1 MTTDAPRKINIAVI
15 GGGIGGL
22 ATVLAIQHFCD
33 MSQLEVTIYESASQ
47 INQIGAGI
55 NLWAKVCEMLS
66 GLGLKEDIDA
76 LLRANEN
83 YAWTIRK
90 SDQAQGV
97 PMCEVQLKDSERL
110 LLLHRA
116 VVQDILLRHI
126 SPAVKICLS
135 HRLES
140 YTYTEDAALR
150 NQLNFK
156 DGQVARCDLLI
167 AADGVH
173 STVRRQFLPAL
184 AKKLGR
190 PELLESVDPLF
201 SGSKAYRNL
210 VPTEKLA
217 AEWPGHPALTK
228 PRSYCG
234 KNKHMI
240 TYPVSGGRV
249 VNVVPFHTD
258 PSKVDTPFL
267 GSQIGQGTAEEVL
280 KIYEGWEPEVQAVIK
295 CMENPS
301 HWAILTLKPFDTW
314 ADDGVFL
321 LGDAAHAMNPHI
333 GTGACEA
340 IEVYDCRN
348 ESFLLLTCCPP
359 QDGHVLARIL
369 ARAQKK
375 GPLEMLSNETMAL
388 LYNRLRPPKANFVSA
403 RARLQGLFYEFNEE
417 GANLSLVEK
426 DSPMYT
432 APDRLGKVA
441 AGIRDGYYWPY
452 THSLVRQAEE
462 TVALALSTA

>member
-1 MTTDAPRKINIAVI
+1 MTNDAPRRINIAVI

-22 ATVLAIQHFCD
+22 ATALAIQHFCD
-33 MSQLEVTIYESASQ
+33 ISQLEVHIYESASH

-55 NLWAKVCEMLS
+55 NLWVKVCAMLS
-66 GLGLKEDIDA
+66 ELGLKEDIDA

-83 YAWTIRK
+83 KDWTIRK
-90 SDQAQGV
+90 SDQEEGV
-97 PMCEVQLKDSERL
+97 PMCEVHLKDSERL

-116 VVQDILLRHI
+116 VVQDVLLKHV
-126 SPAVKICLS
+126 SPEVKIHLS

-140 YTYTEDAALR
+140 YAHIEDAAHR
-150 NQLNFK
+150 IHLNFK

-173 STVRRQFLPAL
+173 STVRRQFLPRL
-184 AKKLGR
+184 AEKLGK

-217 AEWPGHPALTK
+217 AVWPDHPALTK

-249 VNVVPFHTD
+249 VNVVPFYTD
-258 PSKVDTPFL
+258 PSKIDTPFA

-280 KIYEGWEPEVQAVIK
+280 MIFEGWEPEVQTVLK
-295 CMENPS
+295 CMDNPS

-321 LGDAAHAMNPHI
+321 LGDAAHAMTPHI

-340 IEVYDCRN
+340 IE
-348 ESFLLLTCCPP
+348 
-359 QDGHVLARIL
+359 DGYVLARIL

-375 GPLEMLSNETMAL
+375 GPLEMPSDDTEA
-388 LYNRLRPPKANFVSA
+388 LYNRLRPPKANFVQA
-403 RARLQGLFYEFNEE
+403 RARLQGLLYESNEE
-417 GANLSLVEK
+417 GANLSLVEQ

-432 APDRLGKVA
+432 ATDRLERLA
-441 AGIRDGYYWPY
+441 EGIRDGYYWPY
-452 THSLVRQAEE
+452 THSVVRQAEE
-462 TVALALSTA
+462 TVAQVLSSS